1 MRVMAKQRITVELDD
16 ETIGYLAEL
25 GKPDEVLAQLA
36 YSASAEGVRRPGH
49 ERRAQTDESLRVE
62 RDKTDVAGTKLRKT
76 VEGVADDVVQTARQ
90 RADQVMQTARDYAD
104 SDRSP
109 LPTATEASSERERIR
124 ADGLVGAERSKADAV
139 LADERMQRRH
149 QTQEFLASERDA
161 TNKNLRGERAHSDTL
176 IVDQREAN
184 EQMVRATVRAQE
196 LALEADIAKARAEKS
211 ELELR
216 SVGEFREM
224 FVGILGHD
232 LRNPLNSIVLA
243 AALLVRR
250 GRLDDDDAES
260 VARIIRG
267 SHRINRMIAQ
277 TLDLTRARL
286 GGGLPIEVE
295 PTDLREVFRNVVDQF
310 DATIQLAVEG
320 DVTGTWD
327 ADRLTEVLS
336 NLVGN
341 AIAYAA
347 PETVVAVK
355 AHADGANVVVEI
367 SNQGDPIPADVLP
380 FIFEPFRRAQQ
391 GAKSATGNLGLGLYI
406 AHQIVL
412 SHGGTLDA
420 HSAGGTTT
428 FVMRLPRCATDRQ
441 SSASGLVD
449 PVS

>member
-1 MRVMAKQRITVELDD
+1 MAKRSITVELDD

-36 YSASAEGVRRPGH
+36 YSATMEGGRRPGH

-62 RDKTDVAGTKLRKT
+62 RNQTDVAIANVRETA
-76 VEGVADDVVQTARQ
+76 EGVADDEVRIARELADQVVQTAR
-90 RADQVMQTARDYAD
+90 DDAD
-104 SDRSP
+104 SDRHP
-109 LPTATEASSERERIR
+109 LSTATEASVERERIS
-124 ADGLVGAERSKADAV
+124 ADGLVAAERSKADAV
-139 LADERMQRRH
+139 LAHERVEGRH
-149 QTQEFLASERDA
+149 EPHGSLASKREA
-161 TNKNLRGERAHSDTL
+161 TDKYLAGERGHSDTL

-196 LALEADIAKARAEKS
+196 LALEADVAKERAEKS

-216 SVGEFREM
+216 AVGEFREM
-224 FVGILGHD
+224 FIGILGHD

-243 AALLVRR
+243 AALLLRR
-250 GRLDDDDAES
+250 GRLDDEDAES
-260 VARIIRG
+260 AARIIRS
-267 SHRINRMIAQ
+267 SHRIDRMIAQ

-295 PTDLREVFRNVVDQF
+295 PTDLREVCRNVVDEF

-336 NLVGN
+336 NIVGN
-341 AIAYAA
+341 AIACAA

-355 AHADGANVVVEI
+355 AHADGPNVVVEI
-367 SNQGDPIPADVLP
+367 SNQGDSIPAEVLP

-391 GAKSATGNLGLGLYI
+391 HTKSATGNLGLGLYI

-412 SHGGTLDA
+412 SHGGMLDA

-428 FVMRLPRCATDRQ
+428 FVMRLPRWATDRQ

-449 PVS
+449 AVS

>member
-1 MRVMAKQRITVELDD
+1 MRVMAKQSITVELDD

-36 YSASAEGVRRPGH
+36 YSVTTEGGRRPGH

-62 RDKTDVAGTKLRKT
+62 RDQTDVAIANVRETA
-76 VEGVADDVVQTARQ
+76 EGVADDEVRIARQ
-90 RADQVMQTARDYAD
+90 RADQVVQTARDDAD
-104 SDRSP
+104 SDRHP
-109 LPTATEASSERERIR
+109 LSTATEASFERERIS
-124 ADGLVGAERSKADAV
+124 ADGLVAAERSKADAV
-139 LADERMQRRH
+139 LAHERVEARH
-149 QTQEFLASERDA
+149 EPHGSLASEREA
-161 TNKNLRGERAHSDTL
+161 TDKDLTGERGHSDTL

-184 EQMVRATVRAQE
+184 EQMVRATVRAHE
-196 LALEADIAKARAEKS
+196 LALEADVAKERAEKS

-216 SVGEFREM
+216 AVGEFREM
-224 FVGILGHD
+224 FIGILGHD

-243 AALLVRR
+243 ATLLVRR
-250 GRLDDDDAES
+250 GRLDDEDAES
-260 VARIIRG
+260 AARIISS
-267 SHRINRMIAQ
+267 SHRITRMISQ

-286 GGGLPIEVE
+286 GGGLPIEVK
-295 PTDLREVFRNVVDQF
+295 PTDLREVCRNVVDEF
-310 DATIQLAVEG
+310 DATIQVAVEG

-327 ADRLTEVLS
+327 PDRLTEVLS
-336 NLVGN
+336 NIVGN

-367 SNQGDPIPADVLP
+367 SNQGAPIPAEVLP

-391 GAKSATGNLGLGLYI
+391 HAKSATGNLGLGLYI

-412 SHGGTLDA
+412 SHGGMLDA

-449 PVS
+449 AVS

>member
-1 MRVMAKQRITVELDD
+1 MAKQSITVELDD

-36 YSASAEGVRRPGH
+36 YSVTTEGARRPGH

-62 RDKTDVAGTKLRKT
+62 RDKTDIAMAKGLET
-76 VEGVADDVVQTARQ
+76 VEGVADDVVRIARQ
-90 RADQVMQTARDYAD
+90 RADQLVQTAREGAD
-104 SDRSP
+104 SDRPP
-109 LPTATEASSERERIR
+109 LSMATEVDSERERR
-124 ADGLVGAERSKADAV
+124 LADGLVGAERSKADAV
-139 LADERMQRRH
+139 LADERLKRRH
-149 QTQEFLASERDA
+149 EPHGSLASEREA
-161 TNKNLRGERAHSDTL
+161 TDKDLTGERGHSDTL
-176 IVDQREAN
+176 IVNQREAN

-196 LALEADIAKARAEKS
+196 LALEADVAKERAEKS
-211 ELELR
+211 EHELR
-216 SVGEFREM
+216 AVAEFREM
-224 FVGILGHD
+224 FIGILGHD

-243 AALLVRR
+243 AALLLRR
-250 GRLDDDDAES
+250 GRLDDEDAES
-260 VARIIRG
+260 AARIISS
-267 SHRINRMIAQ
+267 SHRITRMITQ

-286 GGGLPIEVE
+286 GGGLPIEVK
-295 PTDLREVFRNVVDQF
+295 PTDLREVCRNVVDEF

-336 NLVGN
+336 NIVGN

-355 AHADGANVVVEI
+355 ARADGANVVVEI

-391 GAKSATGNLGLGLYI
+391 RAKSATGHLGLGLYI

-412 SHGGTLDA
+412 SHGGMLDA

-428 FVMRLPRCATDRQ
+428 FVMRLPRCAPERQ

-449 PVS
+449 AVS